1 MRLIERELGLDIELK
16 ENIISVVVIEK
27 VESRLRIID
36 ELYSQI
42 NGSEGNWIL
51 VENEKQ
57 FDLSKSVDMILEP
70 FSVELNSKKIKN
82 RLYQDI
88 KEVAQEY
95 YFSQGMEL
103 HSNICTYIENVLEKI
118 PYPIKYEDEWNLLEI
133 LKVYDVELEE
143 ESESKCEKLFNYI
156 KLVNNVC
163 GNSVFI
169 LVNIKQ
175 YLIEQQV
182 LELYKLVMYSKIQ
195 LVLIEFNMY
204 NEKNNVEDIYVLDAD
219 GWCGIKKVDI
229 LFSRIS

>member
-219 GWCGIKKVDI
+219 GCII
-229 LFSRIS
+229 TY

>member
-27 VESRLRIID
+27 VELRLRIID

-42 NGSEGNWIL
+42 NGIEGNWIL

-82 RLYQDI
+82 KLYQDI

-103 HSNICTYIENVLEKI
+103 HSNICGYIENVLEKI
-118 PYPIKYEDEWNLLEI
+118 PYPIKYDAEWNLLEI
-133 LKVYDVELEE
+133 LKVYGVELEE
-143 ESESKCEKLFNYI
+143 ESESKCGKLFNYI

-175 YLIEQQV
+175 YLTEQQV

-219 GWCGIKKVDI
+219 GCII
-229 LFSRIS
+229 TY